1 MTAFQKQEYGR
12 KIMNRF
18 TKKYIV
24 ARLLGVL
31 LVAIPG
37 SRMAVGV
44 EIVEGEIGPGS
55 VYGLFVPDGW
65 NGDRALYAHGYVDT
79 SSPIGLPPA
88 TQIEPLRDAMLDMG
102 YAVAYSSFSE
112 NGWAV
117 DDGVRRTRQLRGI
130 FNSEFGSPNRTFL
143 VAHSMGA
150 LVAAKLA
157 EKTRITT
164 TACLQCAASW
174 TVFKPRLITPA
185 TSGSCSTC
193 SIQAPCP
200 GTCFTSPQGSIST
213 TPS

>member
-18 TKKYIV
+18 TRKYIV
-24 ARLLGVL
+24 ALLLGVL

-37 SRMAVGV
+37 SRMAVGL
-44 EIVEGEIGPGS
+44 EIVEEEIGSGS
-55 VYGLFVPDGW
+55 VYGLFLQDGW
-65 NGDRALYAHGYVDT
+65 NGDLALYAHGYVDA
-79 SSPIGLPPA
+79 SSPIGLPTA
-88 TQIEPLRDAMLDMG
+88 TQIEPLRDAMPGMG

-130 FNSEFGSPNRTFL
+130 FNSEFGSPNRTYL

-157 EKTRITT
+157 EKTQITT
-164 TACLQCAASW
+164 AGNSNLLVQRTINRYGHGAF
-174 TVFKPRLITPA
+174 TVDEMLVAFLDLAEWVESEAKP
-185 TSGSCSTC
+185 
-193 SIQAPCP
+193 
-200 GTCFTSPQGSIST
+200 SP
-213 TPS
+213 